1 MFEALLGAC
10 RVGDIDGVSTIQS
23 RTDVNNTLAIGAG
36 LVHENLPFLLNHLKG
51 GGIPWF
57 ASRYGQA
64 RNYRGTSIG
73 SGKSPIEE
81 LLGIRRWREEKRPSF
96 QWLVA
101 ETGDR
106 HQVQLLFR
114 ERRFVGAFDVS
125 RCGLIDFQGSNPE
138 ILMAEIRI
146 REKKIGEFDFGLIQ
160 ARKPQWIELKS
171 ILQDAYCWSELLEK
185 REVFVI
191 GKPCNPNQVVCSGR
205 YESPRGRTFQHIV
218 KLAFARYRPEYL
230 RSEMDE
236 CLKYPLG
243 LWTPILVFH
252 PTEMNARG
260 RLLAEVKLREWI
272 KKGGARLEDIEVL
285 TELDL
290 ERVERFVAAHSG

>member
-1 MFEALLGAC
+1 MFGALLGAC
-10 RVGDIDGVSTIQS
+10 RVGDAGKPSLVRLNADIK
-23 RTDVNNTLAIGAG
+23 NTLAIGAG

-64 RNYRGTSIG
+64 RNYRGISIG
-73 SGKSPIEE
+73 SGKSPIGE
-81 LLGIRRWREEKRPSF
+81 LLGIRRWREERKPEF
-96 QWLVA
+96 QWLEA

-106 HQVQLLFR
+106 HQVQFLFR
-114 ERRFVGAFDVS
+114 GGRFAGAFDVS
-125 RCGLIDFQGSNPE
+125 RCGVIDFQASNPE
-138 ILMAEIRI
+138 VLMAEIRI

-160 ARKPQWIELKS
+160 ARKLEWIDLKS
-171 ILQDAYCWSELLEK
+171 ILQDAYCWSELMEK
-185 REVFVI
+185 REVFVV

-205 YESPRGRTFQHIV
+205 SASVRGRTFQHIA

-236 CLKYPLG
+236 WVKYPLG

-260 RLLAEVKLREWI
+260 RLRAEVKLREWI
-272 KKGGARLEDIEVL
+272 EKGGVRLEDIERFA
-285 TELDL
+285 ELNL
-290 ERVERFVAAHSG
+290 ETVERFVAAHKA